1 MLKIR
6 IVLIILNIW
15 VLSMEETKKEPK
27 KWAKLNIEPEYL
39 QPIKQIAVDENLYVY
54 QLIAD
59 IFREKYPGYFRT
71 C

>member
-6 IVLIILNIW
+6 IMCAIINLW
-15 VLSMEETKKEPK
+15 VIPMEEQKKEPK

-39 QPIKQIAVDENLYVY
+39 QPIKQIAIDENLYVY

-59 IFREKYPGYFRT
+59 IFREKYPGYFQT
-71 C
+71 H